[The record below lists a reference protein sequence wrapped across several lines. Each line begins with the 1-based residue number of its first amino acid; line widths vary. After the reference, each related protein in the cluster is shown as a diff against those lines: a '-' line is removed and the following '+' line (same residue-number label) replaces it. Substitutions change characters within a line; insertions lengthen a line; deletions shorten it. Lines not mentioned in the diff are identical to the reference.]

1 MASGVEHFG
10 LVCASG
16 IGDQLKR
23 FSSLSSSRV
32 NRQSFSS
39 GDLRKPLSTNTVS
52 QMNWT
57 VLWSIIRHSASTAT
71 SPAFSAHVA
80 AAGKLNL
87 SSAFNTLAD
96 HVVHAAWFTDDG
108 GSSFISARGIL
119 FAD

>member
-1 MASGVEHFG
+1 MAFGEVGYFG

-23 FSSLSSSRV
+23 FSSLSPFRV
-32 NRQSFSS
+32 NRRVF
-39 GDLRKPLSTNTVS
+39 LRAIYENTVQFIRRS
-52 QMNWT
+52 R
-57 VLWSIIRHSASTAT
+57 VGAEWSIIRHSASTAT
-71 SPAFSAHVA
+71 SPAFSAYVA

-87 SSAFNTLAD
+87 PSAFNALAD

-108 GSSFISARGIL
+108 GSSFISARGIH